1 MPKKFKVKLYE
12 KDNDDHYVVVLNPW
26 AQGYKPRSQ
35 EQIDWMGAWL
45 RIAFRRPK
53 EKYIVKNIYSVE
65 TRRKRSEVIVRI
77 SASVDIR
84 LGLGLHRWGEF
95 MKEEQLE
102 RIKLQSGDDLSD
114 DISYIFLYNWTLHG
128 DPAEHQWQEWF
139 PRQDE
144 IPPNIIIKMDYP
156 EPEWSEIPSSDS
168 RLRSLLLPLPIPA
181 LSYDLNAVQ
190 SARIA
195 GNIAE
200 DSIIENRFS
209 SLHHKQEE
217 TKARK
222 NSAQISGLQ
231 ANSKSASETTLYSS
245 HQPPLHLPRSGQDT
259 CLIKS
264 VPGSSKADK
273 LDPYEEDDKA
283 QACLST
289 FPVTGEYVLRATSR
303 ANTVAYQKVSKPKQT
318 TSNLPYKAQDIVLRR
333 LFQELFWAYRERDS
347 PMSQTASL
355 WSSVSAVFYSC
366 SFNNN
371 EVDWDRLSSQAEEQ
385 DIKPNL
391 RTDEYRPSEDLA
403 HAICQLRGSTVH
415 SDKEDRKPVV
425 KKEEYNPSGAL
436 GDAFSRHPG
445 EAPLDTDESRS
456 RNLKRRLK
464 KEGGA
469 GVVSPSDPK
478 RIKTEME

>member
-1 MPKKFKVKLYE
+1 MPKKFKVKTYE

-53 EKYIVKNIYSVE
+53 EKHIVKNIYSVE
-65 TRRKRSEVIVRI
+65 TRSEVIVRI

-102 RIKLQSGDDLSD
+102 GILQSGVDLSD
-114 DISYIFLYNWTLHG
+114 NISHIFLYNWTLHG

-144 IPPNIIIKMDYP
+144 IPPNIMIKMDYP
-156 EPEWSEIPSSDS
+156 EPEWSELPQCDS
-168 RLRSLLLPLPIPA
+168 RLRSLLLSLPIPA
-181 LSYDLNAVQ
+181 LNYDLTAVQ
-190 SARIA
+190 SVRIA

-200 DSIIENRFS
+200 DSIIENRLS

-222 NSAQISGLQ
+222 NGAQINGLQ
-231 ANSKSASETTLYSS
+231 TNSRSASETTLYSS
-245 HQPPLHLPRSGQDT
+245 YQPPLHLPRSGQDAD
-259 CLIKS
+259 LINP
-264 VPGSSKADK
+264 VPGSSKAGK

-289 FPVTGEYVLRATSR
+289 FPFTQEYVLRATSR
-303 ANTVAYQKVSKPKQT
+303 TNTVTLSKGVKTEAEDIKPTIQGAGYFPSKTLSRAVSDLLGEGFSDESDRKP
-318 TSNLPYKAQDIVLRR
+318 IVK
-333 LFQELFWAYRERDS
+333 S
-347 PMSQTASL
+347 
-355 WSSVSAVFYSC
+355 
-366 SFNNN
+366 
-371 EVDWDRLSSQAEEQ
+371 EEQ

-391 RTDEYRPSEDLA
+391 RTNEYRPSDGLA
-403 HAICQLRGSTVH
+403 RAISELRGSTVH
-415 SDKEDRKPVV
+415 SDKEDRKPIV
-425 KKEEYNPSGAL
+425 KKEEYNPGGAL
-436 GDAFSRHPG
+436 HDTFSRYSG
-445 EAPLDTDESRS
+445 EPTLDTDGS
-456 RNLKRRLK
+456 RNRNPKRRLK
-464 KEGGA
+464 KEDGA
-469 GVVSPSDPK
+469 GVADPSDPK
-478 RIKTEME
+478 RIKTVKTDMA